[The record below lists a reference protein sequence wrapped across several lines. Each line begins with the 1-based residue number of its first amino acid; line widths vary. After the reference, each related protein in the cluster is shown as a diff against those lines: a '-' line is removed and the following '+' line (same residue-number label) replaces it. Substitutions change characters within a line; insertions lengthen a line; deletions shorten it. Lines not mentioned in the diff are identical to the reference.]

1 MLKDFPLFFSECKL
15 ELVSCVCPYAHPPA
29 SASPASN
36 SQVSM
41 REAREKVR
49 NRERKLGLV
58 GKTEKNEAIPTLF
71 STNGCWTE
79 QKPFKFSS

>member
-1 MLKDFPLFFSECKL
+1 
-15 ELVSCVCPYAHPPA
+15 
-29 SASPASN
+29 
-36 SQVSM
+36 M